1 MVGRNFEIVPP
12 SGVGSRFVRNAI
24 IALILFVLLIIG
36 GPIKVV
42 PAGHVGVKDLF
53 GRVSPNVLTPGVSL
67 VFPFTRV
74 IKMSI
79 QTQEV
84 KETAE
89 VPSKEGLMM
98 DLEGSLLYRL
108 DPTKAAEIYRTVGKS
123 YQEIIVQP
131 QIRSAIREITA
142 SYDAKALYSSERE
155 QIARETF
162 ELFQRMAGGRGIIA
176 EAVLLRKIGL
186 PPIVAN
192 AIQEKLKREQEAEQ
206 MKFVLQK
213 ESAGS
218 RAQAHRGP
226 GHRGLPEDRGAGAL
240 APDPGVE
247 GHRGHREA
255 RDEPE
260 LEGRHR
266 GQPQVGA
273 ADHYRERFEVAKSP
287 SSHRSRRRGGRML
300 ASGLMRIPM
309 PAAVL
314 AGGASRRMGRSKAAL
329 PYGAGTLLE
338 FQTKRLAKIFEEV
351 FVVAKEPPAFPRGR
365 PASCSMARR
374 NTPRSTVF
382 SGRSR
387 KPRIGSSFSAWICRL
402 FPTR

>member
-1 MVGRNFEIVPP
+1 MARTFEIVPP
-12 SGVGSRFVRNAI
+12 TGVGSRFVRNAI
-24 IALILFVLLIIG
+24 IGLILFVLIIIG

-53 GRVSPNVLTPGVSL
+53 GRVSPNVLTPGVNF

-98 DLEGSLLYRL
+98 DLEGSLLFRL
-108 DPTKAAEIYRTVGKS
+108 DPTKAAEIYKTVGRN
-123 YQEIIVQP
+123 YQEIVVQP

-162 ELFQRMAGGRGIIA
+162 NLFVKMAGGRGIIA

-213 ESAGS
+213 ESQEAE
-218 RAQAHRGP
+218 RKRIEAQGISDFQKIVGQGLSSQYLEWKGIEATKELANSPNTKVIVVGNP
-226 GHRGLPEDRGAGAL
+226 KSGLPIILG
-240 APDPGVE
+240 
-247 GHRGHREA
+247 
-255 RDEPE
+255 
-260 LEGRHR
+260 
-266 GQPQVGA
+266 GQ
-273 ADHYRERFEVAKSP
+273 
-287 SSHRSRRRGGRML
+287 
-300 ASGLMRIPM
+300 
-309 PAAVL
+309 
-314 AGGASRRMGRSKAAL
+314 
-329 PYGAGTLLE
+329 
-338 FQTKRLAKIFEEV
+338 
-351 FVVAKEPPAFPRGR
+351 
-365 PASCSMARR
+365 
-374 NTPRSTVF
+374 
-382 SGRSR
+382 
-387 KPRIGSSFSAWICRL
+387 
-402 FPTR
+402 